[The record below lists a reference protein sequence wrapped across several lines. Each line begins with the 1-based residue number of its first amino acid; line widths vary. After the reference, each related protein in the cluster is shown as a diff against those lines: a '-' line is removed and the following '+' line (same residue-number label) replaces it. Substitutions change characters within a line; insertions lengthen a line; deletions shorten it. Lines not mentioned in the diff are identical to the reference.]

1 MSSVLNLTSGAFGRV
16 AELPQPVLIDFWA
29 PSADRRPA
37 LRPAPAPRPL
47 RACGSATEPR
57 CGPCRMQGPI
67 LEQVAASAGDKA
79 VVAKVNVDDEPE
91 LAARF
96 GVSSIPTLVVMK
108 QGQVLRRMVGVQ
120 PAPVLAAALQV
131 ASA

>member
-1 MSSVLNLTSGAFGRV
+1 MPPVLNLTSGAFPRL

-29 PSADRRPA
+29 PW
-37 LRPAPAPRPL
+37 
-47 RACGSATEPR
+47 

-67 LEQVAASAGDKA
+67 LEQVAASLGDTA

-91 LAARF
+91 LASRF

-108 QGQVLRRMVGVQ
+108 RGQVIRRMVGVQ
-120 PAPVLAAALQV
+120 PAPVLAAAVQ
-131 ASA
+131 AAGA

>member
-16 AELPQPVLIDFWA
+16 TELTQPVLIDFWA
-29 PSADRRPA
+29 PW
-37 LRPAPAPRPL
+37 
-47 RACGSATEPR
+47 

-67 LEQVAASAGDKA
+67 LEQVAASLGDKA
-79 VVAKVNVDDEPE
+79 VVAKINVDDEPE

-108 QGQVLRRMVGVQ
+108 RGQVLRRLVGVQ
-120 PAPVLAAALQV
+120 PAPVLAAALQ
-131 ASA
+131 SAGA

>member
-16 AELPQPVLIDFWA
+16 TELTQPVLIDFWA
-29 PSADRRPA
+29 PSADRRPVR
-37 LRPAPAPRPL
+37 RPAPAPRPS
-47 RACGSATEPR
+47 RACGSAAEPR

-67 LEQVAASAGDKA
+67 LEQVAASLGDKA

-108 QGQVLRRMVGVQ
+108 QGQVLRRLVGVQ
-120 PAPVLAAALQV
+120 PAPVLAAALQ
-131 ASA
+131 SAGA